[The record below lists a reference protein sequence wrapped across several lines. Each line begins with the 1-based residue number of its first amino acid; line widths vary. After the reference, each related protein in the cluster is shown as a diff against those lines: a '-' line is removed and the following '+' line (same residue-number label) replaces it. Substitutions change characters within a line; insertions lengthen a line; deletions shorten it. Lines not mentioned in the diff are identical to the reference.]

1 VDTGPFLAIQKAGCV
16 ALARSEEFVAPIRA
30 ELQRR
35 RDAGVQALRD
45 AGLPVESPKAAM
57 YLWVPLPEG
66 VPSQAFAKK
75 AMLET
80 GTIVLPGSGFG
91 PAGEGFFRIALTVT
105 PERLIEGVG
114 RLGSVLAGTAWQDL
128 AARA

>member
-1 VDTGPFLAIQKAGCV
+1 MADAVGAGCV
-16 ALARSEEFVAPIRA
+16 ALDRSEEFVAPIRA

-35 RDAGVQALRD
+35 RDAGVKALSE
-45 AGLPVESPKAAM
+45 AGFQIQSPKAAM

-91 PAGEGFFRIALTVT
+91 PAGEGFFRIALTVP
-105 PERLIEGVG
+105 PERLAEGIG
-114 RLGSVLAGTAWQDL
+114 RLGAVLAGSSWEDL
-128 AARA
+128 AART